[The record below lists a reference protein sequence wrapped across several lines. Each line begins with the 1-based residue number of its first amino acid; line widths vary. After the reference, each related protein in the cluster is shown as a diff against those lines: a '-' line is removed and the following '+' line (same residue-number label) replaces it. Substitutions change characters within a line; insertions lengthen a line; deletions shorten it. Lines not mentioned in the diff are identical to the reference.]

1 MPIFDVQ
8 KYKSMQSD
16 EMLKIYTSEMYDIEW
31 EKTESLEKELFDLLY
46 DKNEIAFDRFVN
58 ETEPLAT
65 YDYFFG
71 MFTEYFIEDIPII
84 PVRTIKRVREQI
96 ISKLNSLN

>member
-1 MPIFDVQ
+1 MASFNIA
-8 KYKSMQSD
+8 KYNAMQTD
-16 EMLKIYTSEMYDIEW
+16 DMQKIYTPEMY
-31 EKTESLEKELFDLLY
+31 KKELDETEVLISELMDKLGADEFDKY
-46 DKNEIAFDRFVN
+46 VN

-71 MFTEYFIEDIPII
+71 MFTEYFIEDVPII

-96 ISKLNSLN
+96 RQKLNSLT

>member
-1 MPIFDVQ
+1 MASFNIA
-8 KYKSMQSD
+8 KYNAMQTD
-16 EMLKIYTSEMYDIEW
+16 DMQKIYTPEMYQ
-31 EKTESLEKELFDLLY
+31 KELDETEVLISELMEKLGADEFDKY
-46 DKNEIAFDRFVN
+46 VN

-71 MFTEYFIEDIPII
+71 MFTEYFIEDVPII

-96 ISKLNSLN
+96 RQKLNSLT